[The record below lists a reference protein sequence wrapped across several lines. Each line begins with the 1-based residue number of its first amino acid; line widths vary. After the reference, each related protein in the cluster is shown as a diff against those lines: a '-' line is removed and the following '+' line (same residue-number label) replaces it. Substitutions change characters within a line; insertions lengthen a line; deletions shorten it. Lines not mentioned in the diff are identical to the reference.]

1 MKGNAMASRRQ
12 FLAAAVPAWL
22 LAQRFAAAAPP
33 QRASTAPR
41 MTPVEA
47 QRWMTRIVPL
57 HEKKRPNQSGDWL
70 ESHPENGQ
78 TFAQYLK
85 AHPTRVVDQ
94 YRTLY
99 LQPLGKFTAEQ
110 QKIIDQTAD
119 CMQRFFGLPTKIN
132 EPLALDDLP
141 SKAKRIHPSWRVR
154 QVLSTHLLY
163 EVLKPRCPRDAAAV
177 LGLTSS
183 DLWPGEGWNFV
194 FGQASLADRVGVWS
208 IYRNGEIDGDETERR
223 MFLRRT
229 LKTALHE
236 TGHMLGIP
244 HCIAYECGMN
254 GSNNRS
260 ESDRQPLEFCP
271 ECQAKVW
278 WTCGAVPLARA
289 QTLRDFAE
297 KAGLTEEAE
306 IWARACQALES

>member
-1 MKGNAMASRRQ
+1 MASRRH
-12 FLAAAVPAWL
+12 FLAAAIPVWFIVRESAR
-22 LAQRFAAAAPP
+22 AQSPQETTAP
-33 QRASTAPR
+33 QRTSPA
-41 MTPVEA
+41 EA
-47 QRWMTRIVPL
+47 ERWIARLAPL
-57 HEKKRPNQSGDWL
+57 HEKKRPHQPGDWL
-70 ESHPENGQ
+70 ESHPEKGQ
-78 TFAQYLK
+78 TFVQYMK
-85 AHPTRVVDQ
+85 SHPARVVEQ

-99 LQPLGKFTAEQ
+99 LQPLGQFNSTQ
-110 QKIIDQTAD
+110 QKVIGQTVD
-119 CMQRFFGLPTKIN
+119 CMQRFFGLATKVN
-132 EPLALDDLP
+132 EPLSLDDLP
-141 SKAKRIHPSWRVR
+141 PAAKRVHARWGMR

-177 LGLTSS
+177 LGLTTS

-208 IYRNGEIDGDETERR
+208 IYRNGEIDGDDSEQR

-229 LKTALHE
+229 LKTALQE

-260 ESDRQPLEFCP
+260 ESDRQPIEFCP

-278 WTCGAVPLARA
+278 WTCGATPLTRA
-289 QTLRDFAE
+289 EQLRDFADS
-297 KAGLTEEAE
+297 AGLKDEAASWSRE
-306 IWARACQALES
+306 CDALKTK